1 MTLGTPRTG
10 VAGRRTMKTTLHHF
24 VLRVRREARH
34 KPAHVTLKS
43 MGRTRVFMGYDWGS
57 DTFVFEK
64 DVWTNSDAHIPMLIV
79 RKRDLVRG
87 TNGYILT
94 LTSGNHTVAAMPLL
108 SGQFWNLG
116 RVASAQRSKILASSV
131 VCANV
136 IGGGSVEIS
145 QRDVS
150 TALVTAADDW
160 LQSLGFSLDEIVMAE
175 RTDATLELYRRQ
187 GQEWRI
193 KPLAWTRR
201 EMELALNASRTRINT
216 SLRYYHSA
224 KGVHFLSYVEF
235 HKLLDVVRNDY
246 PQFIECLREMV
257 SIFEGDVR
265 SCMRSPK
272 FHGHHEIEL
281 FGLRRGDALLR
292 LVPDLEKLMEGIVLK
307 RLSQGEVAERLAMI
321 DALFRTSLERPELA
335 DESSDDFVE
344 TLYMHLTGAVYMAHS
359 DSMVPAFDDRRT
371 ALPGAT
377 YRGGRPDFHPGA
389 DERTRVLLANV
400 EQMMSQ
406 DELVEYANVYEVR
419 SESAAEVGGGVTRE
433 IVFKTNRRPLCTS
446 LIEKRLA
453 LKMVGYGSYM
463 LARVQAFKALG
474 VGFGEYRLL
483 MRLDSH
489 AGREMNYFMRNRC
502 PGEPLDDIPQRM
514 FQKMGGEDF
523 DGGEAGE
530 DPDVVLALG
539 GLLGNAAAQ
548 NLVLKKYLPETKG
561 CRYGEGKEVFE
572 FGYDIESKREMPMR
586 VMLCS
591 IRGSLGWP
599 DFSHA
604 EKNLETLFD
613 FYLGCYA
620 AVLRR
625 FWLKHKGTVELA
637 PLAHRF
643 FDGFEYKT
651 REMHWNYSVRRE
663 QFDEFDPGLRPN
675 YEFTKK
681 WRFALWA
688 LERQQRRLE
697 PLRDLFVEKVL
708 ALAQAGQPAAAE
720 GASSANAMDGYHD
733 HV

>member
-1 MTLGTPRTG
+1 
-10 VAGRRTMKTTLHHF
+10 
-24 VLRVRREARH
+24 
-34 KPAHVTLKS
+34 
-43 MGRTRVFMGYDWGS
+43 
-57 DTFVFEK
+57 
-64 DVWTNSDAHIPMLIV
+64 
-79 RKRDLVRG
+79 
-87 TNGYILT
+87 
-94 LTSGNHTVAAMPLL
+94 
-108 SGQFWNLG
+108 
-116 RVASAQRSKILASSV
+116 
-131 VCANV
+131 
-136 IGGGSVEIS
+136 
-145 QRDVS
+145 
-150 TALVTAADDW
+150 VTAADDW
-160 LQSLGFSLDEIVMAE
+160 LQSLGFSLNEIVMAE
-175 RTDATLELYRRQ
+175 RTDATLEFYRRQ

-216 SLRYYHSA
+216 CLRYYHSA
-224 KGVHFLSYVEF
+224 KGIHFLSYVEF
-235 HKLLDVVRNDY
+235 HKLLDVAHNDFA
-246 PQFIECLREMV
+246 QFVECLRELV

-292 LVPDLEKLMEGIVLK
+292 LVPDLEKLMEGIALK
-307 RLSQGEVAERLAMI
+307 RLTRDEVAERLTVI
-321 DALFRTSLERPELA
+321 DALFKASLERPGLA
-335 DESSDDFVE
+335 DEGCDDFVE
-344 TLYMHLTGAVYMAHS
+344 TLYMHLTGAVYTGHS

-377 YRGGRPDFHPGA
+377 FRGGRPDFHPGA

-406 DELVEYANVYEVR
+406 DESVEYANIYEVR
-419 SESAAEVGGGVTRE
+419 SKGNGVVGDGVTRE

-453 LKMVGYGSYM
+453 LTMQGYGSYM

-489 AGREMNYFMRNRC
+489 AGREMNYFIRNRC
-502 PGEPLDDIPQRM
+502 PGEPLDDIPLRTFQRI
-514 FQKMGGEDF
+514 GEF
-523 DGGEAGE
+523 DGGEVGE

-539 GLLGNAAAQ
+539 ALLGDAAAQ
-548 NLVLKKYLPETKG
+548 NMVLKKYLPDTHG
-561 CRYGEGKEVFE
+561 CRFGEGKEVFE

-599 DFSHA
+599 DLSYT
-604 EKNLETLFD
+604 EKNLDTLFG
-613 FYLGCYA
+613 FYFDCYA
-620 AVLRR
+620 AVLYR
-625 FWLKHKGTVELA
+625 FWLKHKETVELE

-651 REMHWNYSVRRE
+651 RGMHWNYSVRRE

-681 WRFALWA
+681 WRFVLWS
-688 LERQQRRLE
+688 LERQSRRLE
-697 PLRDLFVEKVL
+697 PLRGVFVEKIL
-708 ALAQAGQPAAAE
+708 ALIQKPQPT
-720 GASSANAMDGYHD
+720 
-733 HV
+733 